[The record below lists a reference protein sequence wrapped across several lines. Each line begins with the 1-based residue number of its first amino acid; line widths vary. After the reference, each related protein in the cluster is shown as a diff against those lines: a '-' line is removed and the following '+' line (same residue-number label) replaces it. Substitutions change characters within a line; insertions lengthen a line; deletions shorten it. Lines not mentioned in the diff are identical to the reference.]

1 MKKKRMR
8 GIESLKS
15 MYGRIFLI
23 PWLVGLAL
31 FFIFP
36 LLQSFAFSFLDVGI
50 TVGGLKLDFLKF
62 ENFNYVWRED
72 PSFTANLKASL
83 GEILYRFPLTICLS
97 LFLAIILNEKFVGRT
112 AFRAVYFMPVIIAT
126 GVVMKLILSTRVHDA
141 ETMGMATSLAEE
153 MIKIDDIVNL
163 LDLPA
168 EITEIITSAVNAIM
182 NLIWDTGIQT
192 VLFIS
197 GMQSIPELLYE
208 VSKVEGANRWQEFWF
223 ITFPMLV
230 RVLMVV
236 AIFTLLEIMTSTSN
250 KVMGAAYNFME
261 SQKYGVSSA
270 MLWSYFI
277 IIGLILGIIFII
289 YSKANRR
296 WNEV

>member
-1 MKKKRMR
+1 MKQKKMR

-23 PWLVGLAL
+23 PWLIGLAL
-31 FFIFP
+31 FFVIP
-36 LLQSFAFSFLDVGI
+36 LLQSILFSFMEVEI
-50 TVGGLKLDFLKF
+50 TAGGLKLEFLKF
-62 ENFNYVWRED
+62 ENFSYVWLED
-72 PSFTANLKASL
+72 ASFTDNLKSSL
-83 GEILYRFPLTICLS
+83 GEIVYRFPLTICLS
-97 LFLAIILNEKFVGRT
+97 LFLAIILNGQFAGRT
-112 AFRAVYFMPVIIAT
+112 VFRAVYFLPVIIAT
-126 GVVMKLILSTRVHDA
+126 GVVIKLILATRSQDA
-141 ETMGMATSLAEE
+141 QTMGMATSLSEE
-153 MIKIDDIVNL
+153 MIKIDDIIGLFNL
-163 LDLPA
+163 PV
-168 EITEIITSAVNAIM
+168 EITDIISSAVNAIM

-197 GMQSIPELLYE
+197 GMQAIPELLYE

-250 KVMGAAYNFME
+250 KVMSAAYNFME
-261 SQKYGVSSA
+261 SQMYGKSSA

-277 IIGLILGIIFII
+277 IIGLILAVIFAV
-289 YSKANRR
+289 YGRANRR